1 MADITRDQ
9 NRVAVQSI
17 KAGTYKSL
25 PDEALRELL
34 DYVDYTDK
42 DNVIKVVPDPKVW
55 GTFALRIF
63 RSSDNYVFDLLWYKG
78 GFDEVDFEQ
87 FPPVS
92 GDLKFM

>member
-1 MADITRDQ
+1 MAKITRDQ
-9 NRVAVQSI
+9 NRARVQSI
-17 KAGTYKSL
+17 EAGTYKSL
-25 PDEALRELL
+25 PKEALQELM

-42 DNVIKVVPDPKVW
+42 DNVVKVVPDPKVW

-63 RSSDNYVFDLLWYKG
+63 RSSDNYVFDLLWYSG